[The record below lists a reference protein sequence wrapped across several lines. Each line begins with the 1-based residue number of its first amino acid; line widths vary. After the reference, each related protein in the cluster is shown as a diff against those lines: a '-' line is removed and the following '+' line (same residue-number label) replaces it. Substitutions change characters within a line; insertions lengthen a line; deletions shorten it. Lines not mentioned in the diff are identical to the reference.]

1 MKRVAKVLALSLLS
15 SAFTI
20 LIISACGGKSTPN
33 PMSQAARFA
42 FTWKPVHLLG
52 RTSGIAIASTESPFV
67 VNAQSTT
74 PGGGNFSGFCN
85 AVAPSSGRAATVLFG
100 LGRWSSG
107 SCDDA
112 ATPDSGVGVNIPQNG
127 QVGQLTVDA
136 VGLGTGSDSG
146 AMELKLV
153 HADGTETILPLTCT
167 LGVSSAGSKVHCED
181 KTTAHNSN
189 AVAGDQFVARIFY
202 DAGDSYNAIRVNV
215 QYATPTF

>member
-1 MKRVAKVLALSLLS
+1 MKRVVKLLALSLLS
-15 SAFTI
+15 SVFTI
-20 LIISACGGKSTPN
+20 LIISACGGSGAPN
-33 PMSQAARFA
+33 PVRQAAQFL

-52 RTSGIAIASTESPFV
+52 RVTGNQIASVQGPFV
-67 VNAQSTT
+67 VNAQSTP

-85 AVAPSSGRAATVLFG
+85 AVAPSSAKAATVLFG

-112 ATPDSGVGVNIPQNG
+112 ATPDSSVGVTVPQNG

-136 VGLGTGSDSG
+136 VGTGTAADSG
-146 AMELKLV
+146 TIEAKLV
-153 HADGTETILPLTCT
+153 HADGTETILPLTCS
-167 LGVSSAGSKVHCED
+167 LGISSNSKVHCED
-181 KTTAHNSN
+181 KTAAHNSN

-202 DAGDSYNAIRVNV
+202 ETGDSYNAIRVNV